1 MVTDS
6 NFLSLQ
12 SLFHYLQNGECDGCL
27 LRSIQWRHFQRLK
40 DEDTTL
46 PLHRHVQSPRLTLK
60 QISVATLSSSN
71 VHRNIGFIR
80 AWHFNTEWLYIVL
93 IKSNQRNYTLERICI
108 TEGTDKWNTF
118 RSETLSMFRSQ
129 HSTALRALNHYKFH
143 MSELIN

>member
-46 PLHRHVQSPRLTLK
+46 PLHRHVQSPRPTLK
-60 QISVATLSSSN
+60 QIYFATLSCSN
-71 VHRNIGFIR
+71 VHRNIGCMW
-80 AWHFNTEWLYIVL
+80 AWPFNRVAIVL
-93 IKSNQRNYTLERICI
+93 MKSSQRNYTPERIWI
-108 TEGTDKWNTF
+108 TQGTDKWNTF
-118 RSETLSMFRSQ
+118 HSETLKMFRSQ

-143 MSELIN
+143 MSVLIN